1 MSMTRRRFHRWA
13 VGGRVPPPQLLG
25 KRVGNGFT
33 LIELLVVI
41 AIIGVLVGLLLPAVQ
56 QAREAA
62 RRSSCVNNLKQIGL
76 ALHSYH
82 DSRKQLPPLA
92 LKASASSTAAAWAW
106 SAVILPFMEYG
117 TLHDTLKVDTN
128 TVSQTLADSTI
139 KDQLSTLLPTFLC
152 PSDTSPRLATTPAV
166 NSLQRSP
173 PAKTS
178 ATFRS
183 RAAPA
188 VAECMAQPSREP
200 KSTARSA
207 TARVRSS
214 DRSGLL
220 PAHRSPDR

>member
-25 KRVGNGFT
+25 KRVGNGLT

-117 TLHDTLKVDTN
+117 TLHDTLKVDT
-128 TVSQTLADSTI
+128 TVSQTLADSAI
-139 KDQLSTLLPTFLC
+139 RDQLSTLLPTFLC
-152 PSDTSPRLATTPAV
+152 PSDTSPRPASTPAV

-188 VAECMAQPSREP
+188 VAEFMAQPSREP
-200 KSTARSA
+200 KSTAGSA
-207 TARVRSS
+207 TA
-214 DRSGLL
+214 
-220 PAHRSPDR
+220 